1 MPNVCDD
8 IFQIELQQEI
18 SLIYEN
24 MVNLF
29 IHIWRCSMIKRTVA
43 FRVCHTLLQQF
54 FKGFYF
60 VSIQVTIR
68 PAHFF
73 KRFCAFA
80 VGHFFLSG

>member
-1 MPNVCDD
+1 MHAYTRKVKSMWITHVKLQFSGMYVWKHC
-8 IFQIELQQEI
+8 IFQRLSCTFQE
-18 SLIYEN
+18 S
-24 MVNLF
+24 
-29 IHIWRCSMIKRTVA
+29 R
-43 FRVCHTLLQQF
+43 
-54 FKGFYF
+54 FYF